1 MFIPA
6 PKRRALGDAWSC
18 SCLLPLLP
26 GFLFCGICVIC
37 GYSCLGRRALSMNRT
52 FPMSALKALSAL
64 GLAVLIST
72 CSALNA
78 NNSNPK
84 FRVIAFFTAKQ
95 DQAHI
100 SFVQEANRWFPE
112 MAAKYN
118 FSYDATSNWQ
128 NLNSDFLAKYQ
139 VVVFLDTRPEDPAQR
154 AAFKEYMEHGGAW
167 MGFHFAGFALTPS
180 AYPADW
186 YWYHNTFLGS
196 SSYVSNT
203 CSPSSS
209 ILRVA

>member
-1 MFIPA
+1 
-6 PKRRALGDAWSC
+6 
-18 SCLLPLLP
+18 
-26 GFLFCGICVIC
+26 
-37 GYSCLGRRALSMNRT
+37 MNRT
-52 FPMSALKALSAL
+52 FTMSALRALIF
-64 GLAVLIST
+64 AVLIFG

-78 NNSNPK
+78 NNSTPK

-100 SFVQEANRWFPE
+100 SFVHEANRWFAE

-154 AAFKEYMEHGGAW
+154 AAFKAYMEHGGAW
-167 MGFHFAGFALTPS
+167 M
-180 AYPADW
+180 
-186 YWYHNTFLGS
+186 
-196 SSYVSNT
+196 
-203 CSPSSS
+203 
-209 ILRVA
+209 